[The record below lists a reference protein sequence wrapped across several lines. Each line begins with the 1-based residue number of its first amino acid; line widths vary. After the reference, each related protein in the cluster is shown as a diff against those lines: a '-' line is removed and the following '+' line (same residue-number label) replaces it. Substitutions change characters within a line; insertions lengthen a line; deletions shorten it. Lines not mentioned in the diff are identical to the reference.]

1 MDFMKTLFHMDT
13 KESKKIFDF
22 FENIFYSVISLAL
35 LAGQG
40 PILSIFITPL
50 LLSYSQHF
58 DIAALEI
65 QIEIFVIME
74 VLSPI

>member
-1 MDFMKTLFHMDT
+1 MLSAHTPA
-13 KESKKIFDF
+13 SKKIFDLI
-22 FENIFYSVISLAL
+22 ENIIYIVISLVL

-58 DIAALEI
+58 FHSGI
-65 QIEIFVIME
+65 
-74 VLSPI
+74 

>member
-1 MDFMKTLFHMDT
+1 MPPARNIPLSIPAEKS
-13 KESKKIFDF
+13 EWENKKIFDF
-22 FENIFYSVISLAL
+22 FEYIIYIIVSLAL

-58 DIAALEI
+58 PCVKNSDHKVVGRL
-65 QIEIFVIME
+65 V
-74 VLSPI
+74 